1 VESDRLGDTQDT
13 GESQHPT
20 VSGNVFKTIRRRTM
34 RQADELERVLVG
46 LLKALDTY
54 QRHGEMVTD
63 KYKNALLDAKIE
75 AKKVLSKPQGESK

>member
-1 VESDRLGDTQDT
+1 MKS
-13 GESQHPT
+13 
-20 VSGNVFKTIRRRTM
+20 
-34 RQADELERVLVG
+34 AELERVLVG

-75 AKKVLSKPQGESK
+75 AKKVLSKTQGESK

>member
-1 VESDRLGDTQDT
+1 M
-13 GESQHPT
+13 
-20 VSGNVFKTIRRRTM
+20 K
-34 RQADELERVLVG
+34 QADELERVLVG